1 MNAPLPPAVSV
12 AMSVYNGEAFLA
24 EAIESV
30 LGQSFTDFEFLI
42 LDDGSH
48 DASRSIA
55 EGYARRDPR
64 IQLISR
70 ENRGLIASLN
80 ELIGLAR
87 APLLARFD
95 ADDICAPTRFARQL
109 AFLAEHPDHGLVGC
123 DTPFIDAAGA
133 PARNPPIQRP
143 HDHEEL
149 CANLEAGPLVCHSA
163 VMMRRAS
170 VLAAGGYRPA
180 YRHAEDYDLWLRLA
194 GLTRLANLPEP
205 LLSYRITPG
214 QVSSRYM
221 VEQAQGAA
229 IAWLAYQ
236 MRESGKPDPTEGKA
250 ALPGLAEL
258 DAVFGPGA
266 GSYVR
271 RRVVDR
277 TLYSPAALVGEGWDI
292 LLQHAAEAR
301 SEPRL
306 WRTAARLL
314 RWGRPAHAARIAAKL
329 AGIAA

>member
-1 MNAPLPPAVSV
+1 MSVPAVSV
-12 AMSVYNGEAFLA
+12 VMSVYNGEAFLA

-42 LDDGSH
+42 LDDGSQ
-48 DASRSIA
+48 DASRTIA
-55 EGYARRDPR
+55 ESYARRDPR
-64 IQLISR
+64 LRLISR

-80 ELIGLAR
+80 ELIGAAR
-87 APLLARFD
+87 APLVARFD
-95 ADDICAPTRFARQL
+95 ADDICAPTRFARQV
-109 AFLAEHPDHGLVGC
+109 AFLGEHPGYGLVGC
-123 DTPFIDAAGA
+123 DTPLIDASGA
-133 PARNPPIQRP
+133 PSRNLPIQRP
-143 HDHEEL
+143 HDHEGL
-149 CANLEAGPLVCHSA
+149 YANLEDGPLLCHSA
-163 VMMRRAS
+163 VMMRREL
-170 VLAAGGYRPA
+170 VLATGGYRLA

-194 GLTRLANLPEP
+194 GKTRLANLPEP

-214 QVSSRYM
+214 QVSARHM

-229 IAWLAYQ
+229 IAWLAHCL
-236 MRESGKPDPTEGKA
+236 RESGRPDPTEGKA
-250 ALPGLAEL
+250 ALPALAEL
-258 DAVFGPGA
+258 DMLFGPGA
-266 GSYVR
+266 AAYVR

-277 TLYSPAALVGEGWDI
+277 TLYSPEALVGEGWDI
-292 LLQHAAEAR
+292 LLQHTGEAR